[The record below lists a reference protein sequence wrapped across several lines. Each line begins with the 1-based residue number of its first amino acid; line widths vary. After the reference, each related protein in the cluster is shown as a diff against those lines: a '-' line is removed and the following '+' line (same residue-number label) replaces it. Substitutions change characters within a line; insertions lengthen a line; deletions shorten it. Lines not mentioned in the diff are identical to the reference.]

1 MKKIFALAL
10 VFSIIFAPSIYA
22 ETTSDNIDIS
32 IKSNEL
38 KLTPSEKR
46 QVSHD
51 EILFKEMSID
61 TNLISVNKVESTNSI
76 TYKLDYGDGII
87 ETATIEQ
94 LSSGDIR
101 MEVSSENSHDII
113 VQKTDGTI
121 TIDGNPVTVEERDV
135 IQDGTELN
143 SSNTDISVQS
153 QYGRGSTY
161 KTSPYKGSAS
171 DYTKK
176 VKVIKTASVKA
187 SKRIRR
193 MTITAISII
202 LKNSIQTLVPTTLPV
217 SVLTK
222 VAKEIKPVAKRN
234 APKSEYLSY
243 SLTKYAYK
251 NNGKLDK
258 YYKYAGSYYAEKKYA
273 GKKVSHTFY
282 EYNAIGL

>member
-1 MKKIFALAL
+1 MKKIFALVL
-10 VFSIIFAPSIYA
+10 MFSIVFAPSVYA
-22 ETTSDNIDIS
+22 KTTSDNINIS
-32 IKSNEL
+32 IKSSVL

-51 EILFKEMSID
+51 EILFKKMSID
-61 TNLISVNKVESTNSI
+61 TNLISVNNVDSTDDI

-87 ETATIEQ
+87 ETAVIEQ

-101 MEVSSENSHDII
+101 MEVSNEDSHDVII
-113 VQKTDGTI
+113 QKSDGTI
-121 TIDGNPVTVEERDV
+121 TIDGTPVIVEEREV

-143 SSNTDISVQS
+143 NSNTDISVQS

-187 SKRIRR
+187 SKTIRSL
-193 MTITAISII
+193 TITAISTI

-217 SVLTK
+217 SVLTAAAKK
-222 VAKEIKPVAKRN
+222 VKPAAERN
-234 APKSEYLSY
+234 APTRKYLSY

-251 NNGKLDK
+251 NNGNVDK
-258 YYKYAGSYYAEKKYA
+258 YYKYSGSYYPKKDYA
-273 GKKVSHTFY
+273 GGKISHTFY

>member
-10 VFSIIFAPSIYA
+10 VFSMIFAPSIYA
-22 ETTSDNIDIS
+22 ETTSDNINIS

-38 KLTPSEKR
+38 NLTTSEKE

-51 EILFKEMSID
+51 EILFKKMSID
-61 TNLISVNKVESTNSI
+61 SSLISVNKVESTNSI

-87 ETATIEQ
+87 ETAVIEQ

-101 MEVSSENSHDII
+101 MEVSNEGSHDVII
-113 VQKTDGTI
+113 QKPDGTVM
-121 TIDGNPVTVEERDV
+121 IDGTPVMVEEREV

-143 SSNTDISVQS
+143 NSNTDISVQS

-193 MTITAISII
+193 MTITAISTI

-222 VAKEIKPVAKRN
+222 VAKEIKPVAERN

-243 SLTKYAYK
+243 SLIKYAYK

-258 YYKYAGSYYAEKKYA
+258 YYKYTGSYYAEKNYA
-273 GKKVSHTFY
+273 GKKVAHTFY
-282 EYNAIGL
+282 EYNTIGL